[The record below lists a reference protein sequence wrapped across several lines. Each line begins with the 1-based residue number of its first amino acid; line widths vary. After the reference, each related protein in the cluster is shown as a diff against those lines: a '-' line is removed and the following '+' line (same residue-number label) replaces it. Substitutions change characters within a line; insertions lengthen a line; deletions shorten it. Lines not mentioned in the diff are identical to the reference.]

1 MKTGRLLT
9 VLLLAFLLLSIGQAA
24 LAEEGGEALALRF
37 VCDETVAQVTVYDPA
52 GLPVAVGADG
62 VHHLTPGTYYYSAE
76 AEGYEST
83 GLQPFTIPADAAG
96 DQELR
101 ISLTPAADDTQPDA
115 VPGQT
120 PLNPEDTDALP
131 GDENP
136 EDDGKLR
143 IRPVDGSLTLTV
155 ERETKAESAV
165 PPALQKLLEGKE
177 KPLLTADGKPVEKK
191 LYLKTPDAE
200 ELYLDR
206 LAVEKELG
214 YYTTDWTVLNLT
226 DEEGARKKL
235 VPADSWYDVTVSG
248 TTTEKYQGY
257 EPVFA
262 LLTLHWDEEGDI
274 VDRDVQILETTHTPT
289 WSSWS
294 FSTDTL
300 STLVIAI
307 PTGQPVEEDAEK
319 SDREKPAFAAS
330 STVDGV
336 TVTVNAPAGVFPAD
350 AALWVE
356 RVALTE
362 EIDAAVE
369 AERDGTRT
377 VAAKYT
383 FDIRVINPET
393 MEEYQPEEGQT
404 VSVSFALA
412 EVADEN
418 LQTQVYHVTEA
429 ESTGEL
435 SAEALEVSEEGL
447 TATAETEGFSYYQVE
462 FTYEKLE
469 YVLPGDTSVPLATI
483 LAELGLSGDVT
494 EVVCSKP
501 ELFSADWDNA
511 EKTWV
516 VTAHRAFNTQEWMKV
531 TINSVVYEITVT
543 DDQEDVEEYD
553 LWVGNVQVTSRNK
566 DIISIG
572 VPDIKGTV
580 SYEGDASGGTLK
592 LQKASIRGGHPYNP
606 YDSTRVSNIYA
617 GESIKNL
624 TISVTGENTFPG
636 NGGGSLLY
644 SNVYVLNSLTIEGSG
659 SLEAKGNSAT
669 SSNIIAHDLTISGTT
684 VTTSDSETG
693 LSSYNGITITN
704 SAVNVKSSDIGIVC
718 DNGSVTVEGSSNVKA
733 EGTNC
738 AVQVSDYNN
747 SPTINIGSGLGITE
761 PFAGVVKT
769 SGHQAYIFESDRT
782 TVATKAVIESAWVIT
797 ATADENYGTV
807 TGSAAYQKGASN
819 QQAVIT
825 ATANEGCSFVNW
837 TENGN
842 VVSTDNPYTF
852 PVTADRNLTATFEE
866 TVTTYPIWVGG
877 VQVTSANKD
886 NILGDSASPHAA
898 VYDPDA
904 NTLTL
909 SNANIT
915 GSHSASLYGS
925 SNIFSDQAGFSLTVE
940 LIGENTLS
948 GADHSIGFYTG
959 ESASLTIH
967 GAAGAKLTVNNNGS
981 DNSSISARGTLLLND
996 VTLDGKG
1003 LSLLGGTFT
1012 DSTVAAQGMISVG
1025 DYGLTVKNSS
1035 VTAEN
1040 VLYVSGALTVN
1051 GESALICKAD
1061 SHDYAIWALGG
1072 ITLNDGNA
1080 LLVPSDGV
1088 LNASGGKVYEAGQ
1101 TNYAKTVVIGK
1112 GYAVTV
1118 ADAANGTVTAD
1129 RTSTVAGDTVTLTIT
1144 PADGYALDTLAVKQ
1158 GETDVAE
1165 TKVDDTTYTF
1175 TMPAGAVTVAAT
1187 FRRGAIPYVDASGAA
1202 QTPVKVFTM
1211 LESVTTAWA
1220 DGWYVADTDTAIGS
1234 RVTVSGNVNLILCD
1248 GATLKAGQGITVA
1261 GGNSLTIW
1269 AQSLGNEKGVLYA
1282 GTTNGTEASL
1292 GWDSAGIGG
1301 DASNTTTGA
1310 ITVNGGTIYA
1320 AGNYGAG
1327 IGGGYYGSAGMIVIA
1342 GGEIHAIGGYWAAGV
1357 GSGPWTSGSGSVE
1370 ITGGT
1375 VYATGGT
1382 SGAGIGAGSNGN
1394 IDSIVIS
1401 GAGTVIEAQPKYSM
1415 WGGQNAAGIGGGEAG
1430 TVGTITITGGSITAA
1445 GSNAGPGIGAGG
1457 KGSCG
1462 TVTIT
1467 GGSILSSSKTVTSG
1481 GEAGP
1486 GIGCGFNA
1494 TVSSVEIGGS
1504 ATVTAIAGYSGYL
1517 ADGSVIPAIGPGV
1530 RGSFGGLTLYDT
1542 ARVWAGENEA
1552 SKTAILAWPDGRAD
1566 ACMENVYAEIQP
1578 CGHPET
1584 DSLWITEETH
1594 NLTCRYCHAKQNETK
1609 HEFQGSGDVQVCDV
1623 CGAVKVTYITAEGAA
1638 AGPKVCLQTT
1648 GDMTGDSALG
1658 GWYAVAKS
1666 TTLDTRIEIT
1676 GDVNLIL
1683 CDGCTLTAAG
1693 GIYVPQGASLTV
1705 WAQSTG
1711 GGMGTL
1717 TTGTPSGEQDGIGG
1731 NSGDGGTITV
1741 NGGAVT
1747 ATGSGAGIGG
1757 SVTVNGGT
1765 IYAAGNYG
1773 AGIGGVVAI
1782 RGGSVTATSVD
1793 GTVTLGWSD
1802 ATRAGMSVTAGSYS
1816 GTVKLE
1822 EDFCE
1827 KKTDGSPGRVF
1838 AATGE
1843 AAADDALKAAIE
1855 GVTLVPCDAYDITL
1869 SVTPAGTENAVTAS
1883 VDGVPAAKAVE
1894 GSSVVLEITADE
1906 AKGYLLNS
1914 ITVVD
1919 ADGDNVALSGSGGFR
1934 TFNMPAGAV
1943 TVTAS
1948 FTGLPLTGTVTVS
1961 GMPTYGE
1968 TLTAAYTPGNNTG
1981 ELSFQWLRGDTVIDG
1996 ATGESY
2002 TLTGDDVGRTIS
2014 CRVSSSIQTGTVA
2027 SDPTEAVAKAV
2038 GTADATKGET
2048 PSAVDGMIFTGQP
2061 QELVTAPTELP
2072 EGYTG
2077 IQYSTDSGKTWGD
2090 DVPTGAEAG
2099 EYTVSVKYIGDQ
2111 NHEDFSGEDLTVQIR
2126 AVVTL
2131 NPNGGAF
2138 DDPAQ
2143 GEQHVIYGETA
2154 VKPEDPKRENFD
2166 FAGWYQD
2173 ADCRIP
2179 FDFSTPITY
2188 SHVTFYAKWISN
2200 VYVVTSVT
2208 GTTQDDSHVW
2218 KKGSKEDAVITVELK
2233 EGEDVSFD
2241 HFTGEKHGVWFSG
2254 EKLTEGADYTA
2265 DRGSTIITL
2274 KAAFLQKQSTG
2285 GHDVIIRF
2293 DNGEAQTLVTVK
2305 SPAGDG
2311 GDSTRAPKTGDE
2323 SRTAFW
2329 AAMMALSGMGLVIVG
2344 TEEKRSRKPRYVGKH

>member
-9 VLLLAFLLLSIGQAA
+9 VLLLVFLLLSIGPAA

-37 VCDETVAQVTVYDPA
+37 VCDETVAQVTVYAPA

-62 VHHLTPGTYYYSAE
+62 IHHLTPGTYYYSAE

-115 VPGQT
+115 VPGQV
-120 PLNPEDTDALP
+120 PLNPENPDALEEN
-131 GDENP
+131 ENP

-248 TTTEKYQGY
+248 PATEKYQGY

-307 PTGQPVEEDAEK
+307 PTGQPVEMEEEAAQN
-319 SDREKPAFAAS
+319 RPAFAAS

-336 TVTVNAPAGVFPAD
+336 TVTVSAPAGVFPAD
-350 AALWVE
+350 AVLWVE
-356 RVALTE
+356 RVPLTE

-469 YVLPGDTSVPLATI
+469 YVLPGDTSVPLSEI
-483 LAELGLSGDVT
+483 LTELGLSGDVT

-501 ELFSADWDNA
+501 ELFSADWTENR
-511 EKTWV
+511 WI
-516 VTAHRAFNTQEWMKV
+516 VTAHRAFSSTEWMKV

-543 DDQEDVEEYD
+543 DDQTGTATVNIYD
-553 LWVGNVQVTSRNK
+553 LYGNLCDTKVYNVGDTFDTYMVLNASQIQSGKIGT
-566 DIISIG
+566 ISG
-572 VPDIKGTV
+572 QQTYTDSVLALADGELNANGT
-580 SYEGDASGGTLK
+580 
-592 LQKASIRGGHPYNP
+592 
-606 YDSTRVSNIYA
+606 
-617 GESIKNL
+617 IKNL
-624 TISVTGENTFPG
+624 TQAFPITGDLSFG
-636 NGGGSLLY
+636 NASTSGIIYFNATAPEMDDAFIFDSDDDVLIRTIYTVVASGVADVKTTLKTLGSADEDLTRIIDKGQVVN
-644 SNVYVLNSLTIEGSG
+644 SNF
-659 SLEAKGNSAT
+659 T
-669 SSNIIAHDLTISGTT
+669 SSMTFDDPAAPPAP
-684 VTTSDSETG
+684 V
-693 LSSYNGITITN
+693 SY
-704 SAVNVKSSDIGIVC
+704 
-718 DNGSVTVEGSSNVKA
+718 
-733 EGTNC
+733 
-738 AVQVSDYNN
+738 
-747 SPTINIGSGLGITE
+747 PL
-761 PFAGVVKT
+761 
-769 SGHQAYIFESDRT
+769 
-782 TVATKAVIESAWVIT
+782 
-797 ATADENYGTV
+797 
-807 TGSAAYQKGASN
+807 
-819 QQAVIT
+819 
-825 ATANEGCSFVNW
+825 
-837 TENGN
+837 
-842 VVSTDNPYTF
+842 
-852 PVTADRNLTATFEE
+852 
-866 TVTTYPIWVGG
+866 WVGG

-1158 GETDVAE
+1158 GETDIAE

-1310 ITVNGGTIYA
+1310 ITVNGGKIYA

-1747 ATGSGAGIGG
+1747 ATGSGSGAGIGG

-1883 VDGVPAAKAVE
+1883 VDGVPAVKAVE

>member
-9 VLLLAFLLLSIGQAA
+9 VLLLVFLLLSIGPAA

-37 VCDETVAQVTVYDPA
+37 VCDETVAQVTVYAPA

-62 VHHLTPGTYYYSAE
+62 IHHLTPGTYYYSAE

-115 VPGQT
+115 VPGQV
-120 PLNPEDTDALP
+120 PLNPENPDALEEN
-131 GDENP
+131 ENP

-248 TTTEKYQGY
+248 PATEKYHGY

-307 PTGQPVEEDAEK
+307 PTGQPVEMEEEAAQN
-319 SDREKPAFAAS
+319 RPAFAAS

-336 TVTVNAPAGVFPAD
+336 TVTVSAPAGVFPAD
-350 AALWVE
+350 AVLWVE
-356 RVALTE
+356 RVPLTE

-369 AERDGTRT
+369 AERDRTRT

-469 YVLPGDTSVPLATI
+469 YVLPGDTSVPLSEI
-483 LAELGLSGDVT
+483 LTELGLSGDVT

-501 ELFSADWDNA
+501 ELFSADWNER
-511 EKTWV
+511 EKQWI
-516 VTAHRAFNTQEWMKV
+516 VTAHQAFNTQEWMKV
-531 TINSVVYEITVT
+531 TIDGMIYEITVT
-543 DDQEDVEEYD
+543 DD
-553 LWVGNVQVTSRNK
+553 
-566 DIISIG
+566 
-572 VPDIKGTV
+572 
-580 SYEGDASGGTLK
+580 
-592 LQKASIRGGHPYNP
+592 
-606 YDSTRVSNIYA
+606 
-617 GESIKNL
+617 
-624 TISVTGENTFPG
+624 
-636 NGGGSLLY
+636 
-644 SNVYVLNSLTIEGSG
+644 
-659 SLEAKGNSAT
+659 
-669 SSNIIAHDLTISGTT
+669 
-684 VTTSDSETG
+684 
-693 LSSYNGITITN
+693 
-704 SAVNVKSSDIGIVC
+704 SDI
-718 DNGSVTVEGSSNVKA
+718 T
-733 EGTNC
+733 
-738 AVQVSDYNN
+738 
-747 SPTINIGSGLGITE
+747 P
-761 PFAGVVKT
+761 
-769 SGHQAYIFESDRT
+769 
-782 TVATKAVIESAWVIT
+782 VA
-797 ATADENYGTV
+797 
-807 TGSAAYQKGASN
+807 
-819 QQAVIT
+819 
-825 ATANEGCSFVNW
+825 
-837 TENGN
+837 
-842 VVSTDNPYTF
+842 
-852 PVTADRNLTATFEE
+852 
-866 TVTTYPIWVGG
+866 
-877 VQVTSANKD
+877 
-886 NILGDSASPHAA
+886 
-898 VYDPDA
+898 
-904 NTLTL
+904 
-909 SNANIT
+909 
-915 GSHSASLYGS
+915 
-925 SNIFSDQAGFSLTVE
+925 
-940 LIGENTLS
+940 
-948 GADHSIGFYTG
+948 
-959 ESASLTIH
+959 
-967 GAAGAKLTVNNNGS
+967 
-981 DNSSISARGTLLLND
+981 
-996 VTLDGKG
+996 
-1003 LSLLGGTFT
+1003 
-1012 DSTVAAQGMISVG
+1012 
-1025 DYGLTVKNSS
+1025 
-1035 VTAEN
+1035 
-1040 VLYVSGALTVN
+1040 
-1051 GESALICKAD
+1051 
-1061 SHDYAIWALGG
+1061 
-1072 ITLNDGNA
+1072 
-1080 LLVPSDGV
+1080 
-1088 LNASGGKVYEAGQ
+1088 
-1101 TNYAKTVVIGK
+1101 
-1112 GYAVTV
+1112 
-1118 ADAANGTVTAD
+1118 
-1129 RTSTVAGDTVTLTIT
+1129 
-1144 PADGYALDTLAVKQ
+1144 
-1158 GETDVAE
+1158 
-1165 TKVDDTTYTF
+1165 
-1175 TMPAGAVTVAAT
+1175 
-1187 FRRGAIPYVDASGAA
+1187 YVDASGVA
-1202 QTPVKVFTM
+1202 QTPVTEYTAV
-1211 LESVTTAWA
+1211 ESVTTAWA

-1269 AQSLGNEKGVLYA
+1269 AQSLEDGKGMLYA
-1282 GTTNGTEASL
+1282 GTTDGTGVSL
-1292 GWDSAGIGG
+1292 GGNSAGIGG
-1301 DASNTTTGA
+1301 DASNTATGA

-1320 AGNYGAG
+1320 FGNYGAG
-1327 IGGGYYGSAGMIVIA
+1327 IGGGSNGSAGTIAVA
-1342 GGEIHAIGGYWAAGV
+1342 GGEIHAKGGYWAAGI
-1357 GSGPWTSGSGSVE
+1357 GSGPWTGGSGSVN
-1370 ITGGT
+1370 ITGGK
-1375 VYATGGT
+1375 VYAIGGT

-1394 IDSIVIS
+1394 IDSIAIS
-1401 GAGTVIEAQPKYSM
+1401 GEATVVEAQPQFSM
-1415 WGGQNAAGIGGGEAG
+1415 WGGQYAAGIGGGEAG

-1747 ATGSGAGIGG
+1747 ATGSGSGAGIGG

-1883 VDGVPAAKAVE
+1883 VDGVPAVKAVE